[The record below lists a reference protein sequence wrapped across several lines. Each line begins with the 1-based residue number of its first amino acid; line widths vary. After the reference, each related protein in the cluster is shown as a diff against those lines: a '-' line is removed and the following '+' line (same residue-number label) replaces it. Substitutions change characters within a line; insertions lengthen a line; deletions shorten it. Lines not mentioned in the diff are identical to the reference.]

1 MSVLQP
7 HSTSLRTLSASN
19 SSSSSSS
26 VYDINLAGSDCRF
39 FFEQSCNKGTQCV
52 YRHCA
57 AARHTTQVWPCDI
70 IFTHSLLHDSKYLSR
85 AGYLASLWTRHI
97 ALLVC
102 FRSAFASISFTFIRT
117 LHCLHAS

>member
-1 MSVLQP
+1 MPYCASSAHGPSSATAAAAVPSVMSVLQP
-7 HSTSLRTLSASN
+7 HSTSLRTLSASD

-57 AARHTTQVWPCDI
+57 AARHMTQVW
-70 IFTHSLLHDSKYLSR
+70 
-85 AGYLASLWTRHI
+85 
-97 ALLVC
+97 
-102 FRSAFASISFTFIRT
+102 
-117 LHCLHAS
+117 HAI